1 MHQLHRLIS
10 ILKCFEQ
17 ETGLQDRTLG
27 RNIISIANLTH
38 FDFDCKSIISKNTV
52 NHYHKVKAEQAI
64 EIQSFHRKEPG
75 SITMHQKLA

>member
-1 MHQLHRLIS
+1 MHQLNKLIS

-27 RNIISIANLTH
+27 RKIISIANLTH
-38 FDFDCKSIISKNTV
+38 FAFDCKSIISKNTV
-52 NHYHKVKAEQAI
+52 THYPKVKAEQAI

-75 SITMHQKLA
+75 SIELCIKS